1 MTQLQWLRC
10 TLVASTPPASKW
22 IAALYLTPGSALY
35 LGPLGATSRHRHHAL
50 QACVGGEAGF
60 RLRLGVRDPWRIL
73 QAAVVD
79 ADVAHEFDGGGHL
92 HAMLYLEPECGTE
105 RLNAIPVGLGLS
117 VLDPDRL
124 GTIRREME
132 DTVAGGFAP
141 DRVLELH
148 RQILQVFGR
157 AVSERRPLDQRIE
170 RLLESMRRNP
180 GAAWSLADAAK
191 VMALSPGRARHL
203 VVGEIGISLRR
214 FRRWIRL
221 EAALHVLADG
231 ESLTTAA
238 HRAGFADS
246 AHLSRAFREM
256 FGLTPS
262 TVTGA
267 ARILVGRDRT

>member
-1 MTQLQWLRC
+1 M
-10 TLVASTPPASKW
+10 ASTPPASRW
-22 IAALYLTPGSALY
+22 TAALYLTPGSALY
-35 LGPLGATSRHRHHAL
+35 LGPLAATTRHRHHAL
-50 QACVGGEAGF
+50 QACVGREAGF
-60 RLRLGVRDPWRIL
+60 RLRLGVRDPWQIL

-79 ADVAHEFDGGGHL
+79 ADVAHEFDGGGRL

-105 RLNAIPVGLGLS
+105 RLNAISVGFGLS
-117 VLDPDRL
+117 MLDADRL
-124 GTIRREME
+124 DTIRREMA
-132 DTVAGGFAP
+132 DAVAGGFAP
-141 DRVLELH
+141 ESVLELH
-148 RQILQVFGR
+148 RQMLHLLGR

-170 RLLESMRRNP
+170 RLLEAMRRDP
-180 GAAWSLADAAK
+180 GAPWSLTDAAK
-191 VMALSPGRARHL
+191 VLALSPGRARHL
-203 VVGEIGISLRR
+203 VVGEIGIPLRR

-262 TVTGA
+262 TVTGF
-267 ARILVGRDRT
+267 ARILVDRGRT